1 MAGRY
6 DSNPFDVEDEV
17 NPFSDPVVRAQAAN
31 KNTNYGGSY
40 YDKQQNSVP
49 QANSRGL
56 SPLPPEPLNAS
67 DATVDIP
74 LGGAKELKK
83 KERELK
89 QREDELRK
97 KEQELKRREEA
108 AARAGILIE
117 DKNWPPFL
125 PFLHHDIPRDIPLHL
140 QRIQYFAYA
149 SWLGMLLCLTWNFIA
164 VTAAWAKGSVTAAY
178 GVQIWFLAI
187 IYILAGF
194 PGSYFLWYRPVY
206 RAMRTE
212 SALKFGWFFIFYVL
226 HIAFCTLA
234 AVAPPIVF
242 KGKSLAGILPTLSI
256 FGDSTVIGILY
267 MIGFIL
273 FTLEVL
279 LSVYVLTE
287 VYSYFRGSGK
297 AAEMKRQAAQGALR
311 AAI

>member
-6 DSNPFDVEDEV
+6 DSNPFDADDEV

-31 KNTNYGGSY
+31 NKTYGGSF
-40 YDKQQNSVP
+40 YDTNTVP
-49 QANSRGL
+49 QANRGL
-56 SPLPPEPLNAS
+56 NPLPPEPLNAS

-97 KEQELKRREEA
+97 REQELKRREEA
-108 AARAGILIE
+108 AAKAGIVIE

-125 PFLHHDIPRDIPLHL
+125 PILHHDIPRDIPVHL
-140 QRIQYFAYA
+140 QRMMYYAYG
-149 SWLGMLLCLTWNFIA
+149 SWLGMLWCLTWNFIA
-164 VTAAWAKGSVTAAY
+164 VTGAWIKGAVATTY

-187 IYILAGF
+187 IYILAGV
-194 PGSYFLWYRPVY
+194 PGSYFLWYRPLY

-212 SALKFGWFFIFYVL
+212 SALKYGWFFIWYIV
-226 HIAFCTLA
+226 HIAFVALA

-256 FGDSTVIGILY
+256 FGDSTVIGVLY
-267 MIGFIL
+267 MIGFI
-273 FTLEVL
+273 FFVLEVL
-279 LSVYVLTE
+279 LSVFVLKE
-287 VYSYFRGSGK
+287 VYSYFRGSGQ